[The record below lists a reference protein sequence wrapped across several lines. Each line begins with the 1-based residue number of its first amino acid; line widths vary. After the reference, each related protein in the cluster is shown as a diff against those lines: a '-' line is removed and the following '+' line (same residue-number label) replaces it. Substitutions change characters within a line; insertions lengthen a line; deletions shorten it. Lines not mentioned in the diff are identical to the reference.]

1 MENDKLKE
9 YEAKVTRILNILT
22 KPTLTLEDEAQI
34 MDFINDYWQ
43 KYEIFTNDEIVP
55 EDTWKSI
62 GKGKEVITEAFNLS
76 TPAAKI
82 IIEEFTKRIESSTRD
97 NKNKGAKLVRIN
109 PNGTVLPSDND
120 QNLDVAGFT
129 NVAII
134 LIGTLVL
141 GLILAAIIVAK

>member
-1 MENDKLKE
+1 MESDKLKE
-9 YEAKVTRILNILT
+9 YEAKVSRILNMLT
-22 KPTLTLEDEAQI
+22 KPVLSLEDEAQI
-34 MDFINDYWQ
+34 MDFINDYWH
-43 KYEIFTNDEIVP
+43 KYEIFTNEEIVP
-55 EDTWKSI
+55 DVWKSI
-62 GKGKEVITEAFNLS
+62 EKGKKVITEAFNLT

-82 IIEEFTKRIESSTRD
+82 IIDEFTKRIESSTRD

-109 PNGTVLPSDND
+109 PNGATLPSEDD

-134 LIGTLVL
+134 LIGTLIL